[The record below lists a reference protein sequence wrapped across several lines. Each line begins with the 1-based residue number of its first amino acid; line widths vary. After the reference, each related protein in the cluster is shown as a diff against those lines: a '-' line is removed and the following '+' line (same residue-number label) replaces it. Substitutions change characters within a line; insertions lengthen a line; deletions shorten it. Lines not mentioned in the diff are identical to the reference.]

1 MDASVK
7 AILLLLLA
15 ALGIPGWL
23 QPERDPAL
31 TDNEPETIPQSSC
44 AVFEMYD
51 GLLAE
56 AAGYFGEHHQVFD
69 VIRDEGEVS
78 SGFFASD
85 MDAAAIRRA
94 LGDTG
99 VEIIRRLNEKACL
112 RSVAY
117 YTQTKSHVP
126 ALLFNFVTQAS
137 ANDLLIYIYPVVP
150 ADDQA
155 NKAENIIALLS
166 KNHGA
171 LIPLSTPGWYYIES
185 YSWRHAD

>member
-31 TDNEPETIPQSSC
+31 TGNEPETIPQSSC

-69 VIRDEGEVS
+69 VIRDEGEES

-85 MDAAAIRRA
+85 TDAAAIRTA
-94 LGDTG
+94 LGETG
-99 VEIIRRLNEKACL
+99 VEIIRSLNEKAAL
-112 RSVAY
+112 RSVVY
-117 YTQTKSHVP
+117 YMQTPDHAP
-126 ALLFNFVTQAS
+126 AVLFNFVTQAS
-137 ANDLLIYIYPVVP
+137 ANDLLIYIYPAVSWDDP
-150 ADDQA
+150 ADKVE
-155 NKAENIIALLS
+155 NTIVLLAE
-166 KNHGA
+166 KHGA
-171 LIPLSTPGWYYIES
+171 LLPFSIPGWYYIED
-185 YSWRHAD
+185 YNWWHAE